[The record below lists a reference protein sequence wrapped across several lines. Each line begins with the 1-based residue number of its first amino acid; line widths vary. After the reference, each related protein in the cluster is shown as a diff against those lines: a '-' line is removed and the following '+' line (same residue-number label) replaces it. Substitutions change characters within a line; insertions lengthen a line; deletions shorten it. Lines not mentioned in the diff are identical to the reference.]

1 MDFDKLAR
9 HDVQLNRLVTGLL
22 NANVYPTFEEA
33 YREIRAILLDAEQIT
48 SKKQLDA
55 VQKAIDAAV
64 YEPTRKAWDKVQSEL
79 EDLAVYENEY
89 QSEYYAAIAAT
100 AGASAVVLA
109 SPEDKVRSYVN
120 RAVMALASGDNVTT
134 GTFNEFIGRHIDK
147 EMTGIKNQIIL
158 GYINGIPT
166 NDVIENINRI
176 LTGTIKRDAEG
187 LARTGLSAYANA
199 ATELMAQDNKE
210 VIEYRVFSA
219 TLDSRTTIGCA
230 ALDRKKWKMGDKSY
244 PTLPRH
250 YRCRSRY
257 VFLVYGQ
264 DGKFDGDRPAKGD
277 EITQVAANTN
287 YEQFLKRQSP
297 EFVRDVLGVKRAQ
310 LFLSGELRLSQ
321 FIDMVG
327 NPLTLNELKARD
339 LID

>member
-22 NANVYPTFEEA
+22 NANIYPTFEEA
-33 YREIRAILLDAEQIT
+33 YKDIRAILLDAQQIT

-64 YEPTRKAWDKVQSEL
+64 YEPTRKAWDKVITEM
-79 EDLAVYENEY
+79 EDLVVYENEY

-120 RAVMALASGDNVTT
+120 RAVMALASGDNVST
-134 GTFNEFIGRHIDK
+134 GTFGEFIGRHIDK
-147 EMTGIKNQIIL
+147 EMTGIKNQIVL

-166 NDVIENINRI
+166 NDVIENINRL

-199 ATELMAQDNKE
+199 ATELMAQDNKD

-219 TLDSRTTIGCA
+219 TLDSRTTLGCA
-230 ALDRKKWKMGDKSY
+230 ALDRKKWRMDDESY

-250 YRCRSRY
+250 FRCRSRY
-257 VFLVYGQ
+257 SFLVYGQ
-264 DGKFDGDRPAKGD
+264 DGKFDGDRPSKGD
-277 EITQVAANTN
+277 DVTQVSANTN

-321 FIDMVG
+321 FVDMVG
-327 NPLTLNELKARD
+327 NPLTLAELKARD